1 MFLVAWGVFATAFGW
16 IVATDFRGAARRF
29 HAMSR
34 AATPF
39 GGAGA
44 SCVGV
49 GFLRAVAGVFGLIGP
64 FVLGAGL
71 LDLWRGEAGPGGL
84 PPVPSLPAWLLV
96 CEALV
101 AGVGLWM
108 TWRRSGML
116 RREWDAGTALRRA
129 AVVVLTA
136 SVAAFLVT
144 LSLGQGGWAV
154 VSWLVGGL
162 CSLTLLLGRR
172 TDQPSAAGPAPADS

>member
-44 SCVGV
+44 SVVGV
-49 GFLRAVAGVFGLIGP
+49 GFVRAVAGVFGLIGP

-71 LDLWRGEAGPGGL
+71 LELWRGEAGLDGL
-84 PPVPSLPAWLLV
+84 PPVPAWFVV
-96 CEALV
+96 CQALV
-101 AGVGLWM
+101 AGVALWTM
-108 TWRRSGML
+108 WRRSGML
-116 RREWDAGTALRRA
+116 RREWDAGTGLRRA
-129 AVVVLTA
+129 AVAVLTA
-136 SVAAFLVT
+136 SLVAFVVT
-144 LSLGQGGWAV
+144 LGLGQGGWAV

-162 CSLTLLLGRR
+162 CGLTLLLGRR
-172 TDQPSAAGPAPADS
+172 TDQPSAAGPAPADP

>member
-39 GGAGA
+39 GGAG
-44 SCVGV
+44 SSVMGV
-49 GFLRAVAGVFGLIGP
+49 GFVRAVAGVFGLIGP

-71 LDLWRGEAGPGGL
+71 LELWRGEAGLDGL
-84 PPVPSLPAWLLV
+84 PPVPAWFVV
-96 CEALV
+96 CQALV
-101 AGVGLWM
+101 AGVGLWTM
-108 TWRRSGML
+108 WRRSGML
-116 RREWDAGTALRRA
+116 RREWDAGTGLRRA

-136 SVAAFLVT
+136 SFVAFLVT
-144 LSLGQGGWAV
+144 LGLGQGGWAV

-162 CSLTLLLGRR
+162 CGLTLLLGRR
-172 TDQPSAAGPAPADS
+172 TDQPSAAGPAPADP